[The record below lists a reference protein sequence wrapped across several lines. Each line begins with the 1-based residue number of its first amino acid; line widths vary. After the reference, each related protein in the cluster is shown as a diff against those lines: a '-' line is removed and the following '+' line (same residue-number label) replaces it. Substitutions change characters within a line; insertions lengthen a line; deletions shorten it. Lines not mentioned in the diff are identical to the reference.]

1 MPLNLFHRMKYL
13 NTFGEYLLFLKISI
27 GKPEKFKIFR
37 ELFVRD
43 LYQMGNDSFGI
54 VSIISIFIG
63 AVAAIQIGY
72 QLVGSLV
79 PMYVLGRI
87 VRDSN
92 ILEFS
97 PTITALVMAGKIG
110 GNIASEIGTMKVSE
124 QIDALEIMGVNSAKH
139 VVLPKLAASL
149 IAIPALVI
157 YAMFLSNLGGII
169 SVNLSGI
176 VSINGYINGLLMD
189 FDGFSVT
196 YALTKA
202 FTFSF
207 LIITISATHG
217 YKTEGGALEVGWAST
232 RAVVQSCIAIIFFDF
247 ILTQMMLYK

>member
-1 MPLNLFHRMKYL
+1 MKYL
-13 NTFGEYLLFLKISI
+13 SQFGRYLLFLRTSI
-27 GKPEKFKIFR
+27 GKPEKFKLFWELFIR
-37 ELFVRD
+37 EL
-43 LYQMGNDSFGI
+43 YKMGNDSFGI
-54 VSIISIFIG
+54 VSIISVFIG
-63 AVAAIQIGY
+63 AVAVIQIGY

-97 PTITALVMAGKIG
+97 PTVTALVMAGKIG

-124 QIDALEIMGVNSAKH
+124 QIDALEIMGVNAAKY
-139 VVLPKLAASL
+139 VVMPKLMAAL
-149 IAIPALVI
+149 IAIPSLVV
-157 YAMFLSNLGGII
+157 YSMFLSNVGGVL
-169 SVNLSGI
+169 SVNFTGI
-176 VSINGYINGLLMD
+176 VTVDGYLQGLRMD

-202 FTFSF
+202 VTFAF
-207 LIITISATHG
+207 VITTISASHG
-217 YKTEGGALEVGWAST
+217 YNTEGGALEVGWAST

-247 ILTQMMLYK
+247 ILTQIMLYK